1 MSKSWIL
8 AVSALAGAA
17 FAPSVPTAQPAT
29 GPSFNCAK
37 AATPVE
43 KAICAN
49 PALAKLDRQMAA
61 AYSAAVAITPTPV
74 TLRAAQ
80 RSFLIQ
86 RGMGEDGEPT
96 KTINVATLTELYQY
110 RIQAL
115 TDETARAGKATASR
129 LRDDQLAERC
139 IDIAI
144 TACTVEE
151 SGKVPG
157 SEPYGGLFYQLQGP
171 ATEDGFTRGVV
182 VLKADRPGML
192 RPVLWNFEG
201 DHPSRP
207 EVVKS
212 PAGPLLVVPAIHGG
226 TGRFNAE
233 LIFRPVA
240 GGWRDLD
247 IDAWRAPFDKQLP
260 AEVGVWKGIEYD
272 FRTLT
277 VATALWKETDPNCCP
292 TGGVADAVLTVQG
305 DDLALKS
312 MKVDRTP
319 PKDQ

>member
-8 AVSALAGAA
+8 AASVLAASA
-17 FAPSVPTAQPAT
+17 FAPAVLTAQPAA
-29 GPSFNCAK
+29 GPSFSCAK
-37 AATPVE
+37 ASTPVE

-61 AYSAAVAITPTPV
+61 AYAAAVAITPTPV

-86 RGMGEDGEPT
+86 RGRGEDGEPAR
-96 KTINVATLTELYQY
+96 TINVATLTELYQF

-115 TDETARAGKATASR
+115 TDETARAGRATAAS
-129 LRDDQLAERC
+129 LRDDQLAQVC
-139 IDIAI
+139 VDVAI
-144 TACTVEE
+144 TPCKVEE

-171 ATEDGFTRGVV
+171 ATEDDYVRGVV

-192 RPVLWNFEG
+192 RPVMWNFEG
-201 DHPSRP
+201 DNPAAPS
-207 EVVKS
+207 VVRS
-212 PAGPLLVVPAIHGG
+212 PAGPLLVVPSIHGG
-226 TGRFNAE
+226 TGVFNAE

-240 GGWRDLD
+240 GGWRDID
-247 IDAWRAPFDKQLP
+247 IDAWRSDFDAKMP
-260 AEVGVWKGIEYD
+260 AGVGVWKGVEYN
-272 FRTLT
+272 FKTLT
-277 VATALWKETDPNCCP
+277 IGTALWKDDDGNCCP
-292 TGGVADAVLTVQG
+292 TGGWADAVLAVAG
-305 DDLALKS
+305 DELVLKS

-319 PKDQ
+319 PKE

>member
-8 AVSALAGAA
+8 AASALAGAA
-17 FAPSVPTAQPAT
+17 FAPSVLTAQPAE
-29 GPSFNCAK
+29 GPSFSCAK

-80 RSFLIQ
+80 RDFLVQ
-86 RGMGEDGEPT
+86 RGMGEDGQPAR
-96 KTINVATLTELYQY
+96 TINVASLTELYQY

-139 IDIAI
+139 VDLAI
-144 TACTVEE
+144 TDCKVEE

-201 DHPSRP
+201 DYPAAPS
-207 EVVKS
+207 VVAS
-212 PAGPLLVVPAIHGG
+212 PSGPLLVVPAIGGG

-233 LIFRPVA
+233 LIFRPAA

-247 IDAWRAPFDKQLP
+247 IDAWRKPFNKQLP
-260 AEVGVWKGIEYD
+260 AGVGVWKGVEYD
-272 FRTLT
+272 WKTLT
-277 VATALWKETDPNCCP
+277 LTTALWKDTDANCCP
-292 TGGVADAVLTVQG
+292 TGGMADAVLTVQG

-319 PKDQ
+319 PKE